1 MKPVRPR
8 QAVFL
13 ALLLAGCATRPPETP
28 AEQLARRELSCK
40 ESGFTEATPDF
51 RLCLLLQQTNERLAA
66 VEQRLRWLDQ
76 ELNWPRPF
84 YGPGWW

>member
-1 MKPVRPR
+1 MRPGH
-8 QAVFL
+8 AVCL
-13 ALLLAGCATRPPETP
+13 AMLLGGCATVAPETP
-28 AEQLARRELSCK
+28 AERLARRELSCK
-40 ESGFTEATPDF
+40 EAGFTEATPDF

-76 ELNWPRPF
+76 ETSWPRPF